1 MWVRTQ
7 NKENFINLDNI
18 DFIEINPL
26 NNVICKTGDKRC
38 VLGCYKSLDD
48 AEQAIRKLIDY
59 ISVG

>member
-1 MWVRTQ
+1 MWVQTQ
-7 NKENFINLDNI
+7 DKDVFINLDNI

-48 AEQAIRKLIDY
+48 AEQVISKLIDY